1 MIDNARKIIMNST
14 VIFINRD
21 LSFIKKNKR
30 AKLTRPLLK
39 DEFEIDKLYLE
50 RYNIYHKY
58 SDIEIVTNGTKL
70 NTLNKILEALL

>member
-1 MIDNARKIIMNST
+1 MAY
-14 VIFINRD
+14 
-21 LSFIKKNKR
+21 
-30 AKLTRPLLK
+30 LK

-58 SDIEIVTNGTKL
+58 SDIEILTNGTKL